1 MIIVKSD
8 LAVKLPEN
16 IVQDLEYFIRNEYKI
31 GIDQDISWDK
41 MLRYLSV
48 SLGISNYNKS
58 Q

>member
-1 MIIVKSD
+1 VTSD

-31 GIDQDISWDK
+31 GIDQHIPWDK
-41 MLRYLSV
+41 MLRYLSG
-48 SLGISNYNKS
+48 SLGISNYIKS